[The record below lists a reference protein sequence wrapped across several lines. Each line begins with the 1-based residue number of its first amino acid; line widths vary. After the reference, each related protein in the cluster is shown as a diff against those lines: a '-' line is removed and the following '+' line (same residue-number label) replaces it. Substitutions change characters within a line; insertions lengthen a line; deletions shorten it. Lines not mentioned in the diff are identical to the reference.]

1 MIRMSITR
9 QTLQQKKYNTG
20 MKVLLIDD
28 DVFLRDMYA
37 TKFVECGH
45 EVEAVDHGEKALT
58 VVQSGHDF
66 DVILVD
72 MVMPGMSGVELI
84 TTMQNE
90 GLVGKAVCIVLS
102 NQGQQADID
111 EAMAAGAAS
120 YIIKAEHI
128 PSDVVTEVEQI
139 LAAKQTDAN

>member
-1 MIRMSITR
+1 
-9 QTLQQKKYNTG
+9 

-45 EVEAVDHGEKALT
+45 EVEAVDHGDKALSL
-58 VVQSGHDF
+58 VESGHDF

-72 MVMPGMSGVELI
+72 MVMSGMSGVELI
-84 TTMQNE
+84 TIVQNK
-90 GLVGKAVCIVLS
+90 GYIGDAICIVLS

-111 EAMAAGAAS
+111 EAMAAGATS

-128 PSDVVTEVEQI
+128 PSDVVTEVEKI
-139 LAAKQTDAN
+139 LSANQEGK

>member
-1 MIRMSITR
+1 MSITP
-9 QTLQQKKYNTG
+9 QTLQLKQYNED

-58 VVQSGHDF
+58 LVESGHDF

-84 TTMQNE
+84 TTMQNQ
-90 GLVGKAVCIVLS
+90 GYVGKAVCIVLS

-111 EAMAAGAAS
+111 EAMAAGAVS
-120 YIIKAEHI
+120 YIVKAEHI
-128 PSDVVTEVEQI
+128 PSDVVAEVEKI
-139 LAAKQTDAN
+139 LTANKNEEK